1 MLTSLNVSSGSH
13 ELCPPVKNI
22 DDYVPGLNSE
32 SEKSRDIWRSAL
44 RKVQQW
50 VYSWM
55 KPGYVEDED
64 ELKISKFLLLQ
75 FVCSAAFLR
84 AASGQAELVMCTL
97 RFLQCHVFVHAHL
110 YLHYLRRTVRHFEQS
125 HSSLH

>member
-1 MLTSLNVSSGSH
+1 MLAMLTSLHVSPGSH
-13 ELCPPVKNI
+13 ELCPPVKIIHN
-22 DDYVPGLNSE
+22 YVPGLNSV

-75 FVCSAAFLR
+75 LSVP
-84 AASGQAELVMCTL
+84 Q
-97 RFLQCHVFVHAHL
+97 
-110 YLHYLRRTVRHFEQS
+110 HF
-125 HSSLH
+125 